1 MTGCD
6 CDYLV
11 VGSGLGGAVSAL
23 RLLQNGYR
31 VIVLEQRPR
40 IGPRADPG
48 RRGRL
53 SESVCQP
60 QLVVNP
66 IAARQPA
73 AITPRLS
80 DKRGS
85 R

>member
-11 VGSGLGGAVSAL
+11 VGSGFGGAVSAL
-23 RLLQNGYR
+23 RLVEKGYR
-31 VIVLEQRPR
+31 VIVLEQGRR
-40 IGPRADPG
+40 IGPRADRGWP
-48 RRGRL
+48 GRL
-53 SESVCQP
+53 SESVWQP
-60 QLVVNP
+60 ELVVNA

-73 AITPRLS
+73 GITPRLS

>member
-6 CDYLV
+6 RDYLV
-11 VGSGLGGAVSAL
+11 VGSGFGGAVSAS
-23 RLLQNGYR
+23 RLLEKGYR
-31 VIVLEQRPR
+31 VIVLEHGRR
-40 IGPRADPG
+40 IGPRADRG
-48 RRGRL
+48 RPGRL
-53 SESVCQP
+53 SESVWQP
-60 QLVVNP
+60 ELVVNA

-73 AITPRLS
+73 GITPRLS

>member
-1 MTGCD
+1 MRACD

-23 RLLQNGYR
+23 RLVENGYR
-31 VIVLEQRPR
+31 VIVLEQGRR
-40 IGPRADPG
+40 IGPRSDRG
-48 RRGRL
+48 RPRRL
-53 SESVCQP
+53 SESVWQP
-60 QLVVNP
+60 ELVINT

-73 AITPRLS
+73 GITPRLS

>member
-6 CDYLV
+6 CDYFV
-11 VGSGLGGAVSAL
+11 VGSGFGGAVNAL
-23 RLLQNGYR
+23 RLLEKGYR
-31 VIVLEQRPR
+31 VIVLEQGRR
-40 IGPRADPG
+40 IGPRPDPG
-48 RRGRL
+48 RPGRL

-60 QLVVNP
+60 ELVVNA

-73 AITPRLS
+73 GITPRLS
-80 DKRGS
+80 DRRGS

>member
-11 VGSGLGGAVSAL
+11 VGSGFGGAVSVL
-23 RLLQNGYR
+23 RLSRTGYR
-31 VIVLEQRPR
+31 VIVLEQGRR
-40 IGPRADPG
+40 IGPRSDRG
-48 RRGRL
+48 RPGRL
-53 SESVCQP
+53 SESVWQP
-60 QLVVNP
+60 ELLVNA
-66 IAARQPA
+66 ITARQPA
-73 AITPRLS
+73 GITPRLS

>member
-6 CDYLV
+6 CDYSA
-11 VGSGLGGAVSAL
+11 VGSGFGRTVSAL
-23 RLLQNGYR
+23 RLLERGYR
-31 VIVLEQRPR
+31 VIVLARGR
-40 IGPRADPG
+40 RVGPRADRG
-48 RRGRL
+48 RPGRL
-53 SESVCQP
+53 SEFVCQP
-60 QLVVNP
+60 RLVANA

-73 AITPRLS
+73 GITPRLS